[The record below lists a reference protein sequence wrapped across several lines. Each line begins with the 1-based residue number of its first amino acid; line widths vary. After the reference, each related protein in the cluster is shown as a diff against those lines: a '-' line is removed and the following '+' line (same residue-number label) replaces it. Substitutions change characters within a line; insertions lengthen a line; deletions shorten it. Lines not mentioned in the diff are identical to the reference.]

1 LLLRSRRQNDIG
13 PDSASAKESKL
24 LTQSGLAKFVGSWA
38 CRCLPSDSTGHVS
51 VKPCCK
57 NSTIT
62 LNSKQEP
69 LRIEDC
75 KGTPMVVL
83 SDKRTFVHRH
93 EEKGADGSLVSVTW
107 VSTKDS
113 TEEIKWDRKS
123 CKHGFGANN
132 QKHEPPRKRKRID
145 ASDDVAA
152 SSQPGLCTSATEQP
166 KRCKAAASQWF
177 KVSGVPAKQRVPS
190 SASKENQTKNVGN
203 KLAPCEAS
211 ARTQHSIS
219 SCKENKQKVTNAGVS
234 GPSGIWQ
241 REEKRRALR
250 PFGASG
256 KRPAR

>member
-1 LLLRSRRQNDIG
+1 LNIAIAGHATPAPAPESETQRSVLREADNAHSLNSLLLRSRRQNDIG

-38 CRCLPSDSTGHVS
+38 CRCLPSNSTGHVS

-132 QKHEPPRKRKRID
+132 QKH
-145 ASDDVAA
+145 
-152 SSQPGLCTSATEQP
+152 
-166 KRCKAAASQWF
+166 
-177 KVSGVPAKQRVPS
+177 
-190 SASKENQTKNVGN
+190 
-203 KLAPCEAS
+203 
-211 ARTQHSIS
+211 
-219 SCKENKQKVTNAGVS
+219 
-234 GPSGIWQ
+234 
-241 REEKRRALR
+241 
-250 PFGASG
+250 
-256 KRPAR
+256 